1 MILTNMPRTCRVSPA
16 LLKQLLINKS
26 GLVFGIEAF
35 NYKGNNE
42 YSIYTIALTL
52 AALIAGSSALMAQ
65 NKPVETTGSKPMVID
80 AALTDNRYQLYE
92 GEVLK
97 TDPKTR
103 TITFKNK
110 EGESK
115 FVAGPEI
122 SNFAQIKIGDRVNV
136 TYETAVAI
144 ELIKTKSTG
153 IRSKVETS
161 TVTNSKP
168 NEKPSE
174 IIANTS
180 TIIADIVGVDRD
192 KKLVSVKGP
201 SGKVTTV
208 TVKNPALL
216 ADVAVGEQVK
226 VVYFDAMAAS
236 ITTPKKK

>member
-1 MILTNMPRTCRVSPA
+1 MNA
-16 LLKQLLINKS
+16 KS
-26 GLVFGIEAF
+26 GLIFNIEVLIKKETMNIKLSKIAF
-35 NYKGNNE
+35 V
-42 YSIYTIALTL
+42 ITIL
-52 AALIAGSSALMAQ
+52 AGASSSLMAQ
-65 NKPVETTGSKPMVID
+65 SKPADSSAAKPMVID
-80 AALTDNRYQLYE
+80 AAVTDNRYQLYE

-97 TDPKTR
+97 VDTKTR

-122 SNFAQIKIGDRVNV
+122 TNFAQIKKGDRVSV

-153 IRSKVETS
+153 IRSKVETN
-161 TVTNSKP
+161 TVTNSKA

-174 IIANTS
+174 VIANTT

-201 SGKVTTV
+201 SGNITTV

>member
-1 MILTNMPRTCRVSPA
+1 MNFDKNKLIFDIEVLITKEIMNIKLTP
-16 LLKQLLINKS
+16 
-26 GLVFGIEAF
+26 
-35 NYKGNNE
+35 
-42 YSIYTIALTL
+42 IAVIL
-52 AALIAGSSALMAQ
+52 AAMLTSPSLMAQ
-65 NKPVETTGSKPMVID
+65 PKPTDTSGNKPIVID
-80 AALTDNRYQLYE
+80 AAVTDNRYKLYE

-97 TDPKTR
+97 VDAKTR

-122 SNFAQIKIGDRVNV
+122 TNFAQIKKGDLVNV
-136 TYETAVAI
+136 SYETAVAI

-153 IRSKVETS
+153 VRSKVETN
-161 TVTNSKP
+161 TVTNSKA
-168 NEKPSE
+168 NEKPAE
-174 IIANTS
+174 VIANTT
-180 TIIADIVGVDRD
+180 TIIADIVGVDRE

-201 SGKVTTV
+201 SGNITTV

>member
-1 MILTNMPRTCRVSPA
+1 MKLTPIAIILA
-16 LLKQLLINKS
+16 
-26 GLVFGIEAF
+26 A
-35 NYKGNNE
+35 
-42 YSIYTIALTL
+42 TL
-52 AALIAGSSALMAQ
+52 ASPSLMAQ
-65 NKPVETTGSKPMVID
+65 TKPTDTTTAKPVVID
-80 AALTDNRYQLYE
+80 AAVTDNRYQLYE

-97 TDPKTR
+97 VDAKTR

-122 SNFAQIKIGDRVNV
+122 TNFAQIKKGDRVNV
-136 TYETAVAI
+136 SYETAVAI

-153 IRSKVETS
+153 IRSKVETNA
-161 TVTNSKP
+161 VTNSKA

-174 IIANTS
+174 VIANTT

-201 SGKVTTV
+201 SGNITTV

-216 ADVAVGEQVK
+216 ADVNIGEQVK

>member
-1 MILTNMPRTCRVSPA
+1 MNIQFTR
-16 LLKQLLINKS
+16 
-26 GLVFGIEAF
+26 
-35 NYKGNNE
+35 
-42 YSIYTIALTL
+42 IALTL